1 MERWEHESR
10 RGRKK
15 KDDRKMEGRN
25 EVRRK
30 KNKQARK

>member
-1 MERWEHESR
+1 MRVEEEE
-10 RGRKK
+10 K

>member
-1 MERWEHESR
+1 MRVEEEE
-10 RGRKK
+10 K
-15 KDDRKMEGRN
+15 KDNRKMEGRN